1 MGTPAVAICVLAWML
16 ALFGVPWVLMLS
28 GGLLYGVVVRVV
40 VFVSVRSDGTRVG
53 VTVVVA
59 IRVIVVV
66 AVAVFVG
73 MVLWVTGIAWV
84 VSITVF
90 NVVPGFIG
98 ICVCMVF
105 CGVVLMFCR
114 LFFEIY
120 AGARVRKTGARVDV
134 DTVACATC

>member
-1 MGTPAVAICVLAWML
+1 
-16 ALFGVPWVLMLS
+16 MLS

-53 VTVVVA
+53 VTVFVA
-59 IRVIVVV
+59 MRVIVVV

-73 MVLWVTGIAWV
+73 MRLCVIVAVALTA
-84 VSITVF
+84 VF

-98 ICVCMVF
+98 ICVWVF
-105 CGVVLMFCR
+105 CGVVLIFCK

-120 AGARVRKTGARVDV
+120 AGVRVRKIGARVDV